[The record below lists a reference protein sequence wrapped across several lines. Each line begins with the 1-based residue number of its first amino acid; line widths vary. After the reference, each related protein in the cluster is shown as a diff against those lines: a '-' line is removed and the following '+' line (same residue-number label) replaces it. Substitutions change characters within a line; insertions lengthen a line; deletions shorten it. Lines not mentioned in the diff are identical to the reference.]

1 MDAKIKEKWVS
12 ALRSGEYTQGR
23 NRLRDNNSFCCLG
36 VLCDLAAEENVGTW
50 NELDQFCIDDKYF
63 TSAVLFPPEAVTQN
77 WAGFSNSDM
86 ELVSYLAENNDQGF
100 SFTTIAEYIEENF

>member
-1 MDAKIKEKWVS
+1 MDAKIKEKWVF

-23 NRLRDNNSFCCLG
+23 NRLRDDNSFCCLG
-36 VLCDLAAEENVGTW
+36 VLCDLAAKENVGYW
-50 NELDQFCIDDKYF
+50 NELDWFCIDDQFLRMAEK
-63 TSAVLFPPEAVTQN
+63 LPPKAVTRN

-86 ELVSYLAENNDQGF
+86 ELVLYLSENNDQGF